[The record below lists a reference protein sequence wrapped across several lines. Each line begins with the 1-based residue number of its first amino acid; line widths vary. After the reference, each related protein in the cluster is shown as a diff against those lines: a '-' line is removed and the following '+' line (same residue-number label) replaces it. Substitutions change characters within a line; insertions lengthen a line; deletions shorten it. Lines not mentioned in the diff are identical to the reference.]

1 MTNPTTFDYIIVGA
15 GSAGCVIAN
24 RITEDPRIS
33 VLLLEA
39 GGPDRALMLR
49 IPAGLSWA
57 LQNDRFNW
65 SYHTNPEPGMDG
77 RRMSCPRGKV
87 IGGSSTINGMMHAR
101 GHALDF
107 DGWARNDLPEWSYAH
122 CLPYFQKTETY
133 DRGADDYRGGS
144 GPLQVTTAKLSNPL
158 DHVFLEATRQAGHA
172 GTSDLNGYRQ
182 EGFGTVDRTVHKGR
196 RWSAADA
203 YLRPALGR
211 PNLDLVMTALTRQI
225 VFDGKRAIGVDY
237 SWNGERVDVRAER
250 EVILCAGTI
259 NTPHLLMHSGIGD
272 ADHLKQHG
280 IHPVQHLPGVGSNL
294 QDHLD
299 FCLQVKCKQPVSYYP
314 ATTRAGRL
322 AVGLGWLFAKDGVCA
337 TNLMEAGGYIRTR
350 PDTEHPN
357 IQCTF
362 MAVAADYS
370 GARTHR
376 GHGYQAFFDLMRPAS
391 RGQVRLNSADPRT
404 PPSILFNYLSEEI
417 DRRDVVDGF
426 RATRNILAQ
435 EAFVPYDGGEFNP
448 GPGVQ
453 TDAEILAWARA
464 TGETEYH
471 PTSTCKMGTGE
482 DAVVDS
488 ALRVHRIDDLRIV
501 DASIMPA
508 VVSANTNAAVIMIAE
523 KAADIIA
530 GKQALRPN
538 YAPVYPATAE
548 PAA

>member
-1 MTNPTTFDYIIVGA
+1 MTAAPTIIAA
-15 GSAGCVIAN
+15 GPVRS
-24 RITEDPRIS
+24 RSRP
-33 VLLLEA
+33 
-39 GGPDRALMLR
+39 
-49 IPAGLSWA
+49 
-57 LQNDRFNW
+57 
-65 SYHTNPEPGMDG
+65 
-77 RRMSCPRGKV
+77 
-87 IGGSSTINGMMHAR
+87 
-101 GHALDF
+101 
-107 DGWARNDLPEWSYAH
+107 
-122 CLPYFQKTETY
+122 
-133 DRGADDYRGGS
+133 
-144 GPLQVTTAKLSNPL
+144 AKLSNPL

-280 IHPVQHLPGVGSNL
+280 IHPVQHLPRCRLQSAGPSGLLPPGEVQTAGELLSGHDPCGAGS
-294 QDHLD
+294 QSA
-299 FCLQVKCKQPVSYYP
+299 C
-314 ATTRAGRL
+314 AGYSQ
-322 AVGLGWLFAKDGVCA
+322 KTVCVR

-453 TDAEILAWARA
+453 TDAENPGPGPGPPAKPNITRRVPA
-464 TGETEYH
+464 
-471 PTSTCKMGTGE
+471 KMGTGE

-523 KAADIIA
+523 KAGGYHRRQTGAPT
-530 GKQALRPN
+530 QLRTCLPGHGGARQPN
-538 YAPVYPATAE
+538 QIFTK
-548 PAA
+548 